1 MINIFFSTIDIKILI
16 SGELGDDSWLLVTMS
31 NLHTI
36 LCYVNI
42 TGKLWEID
50 TTPMNKKD
58 VQCHS
63 THFVFILLFSIIHN
77 KGTIIYF

>member
-1 MINIFFSTIDIKILI
+1 MINIFYSIIDLKILI
-16 SGELGDDSWLLVTMS
+16 SGELGDDSWFLVTMS

-50 TTPMNKKD
+50 IIPMNKKD
-58 VQCHS
+58 V
-63 THFVFILLFSIIHN
+63 
-77 KGTIIYF
+77 